1 MTTTRLPKPYAPG
14 ELAALYSAARPDVAA
29 AMRFLCETGLR
40 ISEAC
45 AITSDEAR
53 GWRMPPWWCRRRA
66 CSRHTGSVT
75 VIGKGDKARRVPLT
89 PEALRA
95 ARVMLSVTENRHL
108 FGWTDRGCRWLF
120 AEVGARIGVH
130 CHPHRFRHQF
140 AFDLVESGVTIEV
153 VADLMGHSTVDISR
167 LYYQASDRRLR
178 EAMRARGRRRR

>member
-1 MTTTRLPKPYAPG
+1 MTDCFWPVK
-14 ELAALYSAARPDVAA
+14 
-29 AMRFLCETGLR
+29 
-40 ISEAC
+40 
-45 AITSDEAR
+45 
-53 GWRMPPWWCRRRA
+53 
-66 CSRHTGSVT
+66 SVS
-75 VIGKGDKARRVPLT
+75 GKG
-89 PEALRA
+89 RA
-95 ARVMLSVTENRHL
+95 AGM
-108 FGWTDRGCRWLF
+108 DRGCRWLF